1 MGYMD
6 EIERAFREIL
16 GKGDAEAT
24 VRWVKETILQS
35 YRNGQAAPKRAGRAR
50 RSGNEDAPTVA

>member
-16 GKGDAEAT
+16 GKGDVEAT

-35 YRNGQAAPKRAGRAR
+35 YRNGQAAPKRAGRTR
-50 RSGNEDAPTVA
+50 RSDKSIAPAVA